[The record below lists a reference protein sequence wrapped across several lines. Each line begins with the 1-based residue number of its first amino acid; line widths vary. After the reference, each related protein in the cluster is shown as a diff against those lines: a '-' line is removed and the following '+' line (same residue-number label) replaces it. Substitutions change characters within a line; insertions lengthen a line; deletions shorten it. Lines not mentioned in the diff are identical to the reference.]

1 MANFVNGK
9 RWTVIGRMV
18 VGSMGGT
25 NHRPPTTVH
34 HQPKMPNI
42 DIRTTQ
48 NVTIEYEMAPLLE
61 RFLAFLID
69 LVIYMAASYVFWIVV
84 VVLVSDAITGWGF
97 QFIGMALFFGLLPY
111 HLLSDI
117 LGNGR
122 SLGKRALG
130 IKVVRLDGL
139 EPGIGEYL
147 LRSVFLLLDFS
158 FSFGVL
164 GAVLIGSTY
173 KNQRLGDLAAN
184 TTVIRI
190 KSKTG
195 FRLHDILKI
204 NTLENYEP
212 KYPAVR
218 QMNEADM
225 LLIKN
230 LLSRYQSW
238 QNTAH
243 AEAIR
248 EATANICQQLNIE
261 PPKGNQ
267 IEFLKTLIRDYI
279 VLTR

>member
-1 MANFVNGK
+1 
-9 RWTVIGRMV
+9 
-18 VGSMGGT
+18 
-25 NHRPPTTVH
+25 
-34 HQPKMPNI
+34 MPNI

-48 NVTIEYEMAPLLE
+48 NVTIEYELAPLRE
-61 RFLAFLID
+61 RFFAFFID
-69 LVIYMAASYVFWIVV
+69 LVIYMAASYVFWMVV
-84 VVLVSDAITGWGF
+84 IGLISDAITGWGAR
-97 QFIGMALFFGLLPY
+97 FIGLALFVGLIVY

-117 LGNGR
+117 IGNGQ
-122 SLGKRALG
+122 SLGKRAINL
-130 IKVVRLDGL
+130 KVVRLDGL

-158 FSFGVL
+158 FSLGVL
-164 GAVLIGSTY
+164 AAILIGSTY

-184 TTVIRI
+184 TTVIRV
-190 KSKTG
+190 KSQLA

-225 LLIKN
+225 LLLKN
-230 LLSRYQSW
+230 LLTRYQNW
-238 QNTAH
+238 QNAAH
-243 AEAIR
+243 AEAVR
-248 EATANICQQLNIE
+248 KASLHVCQQLDIE
-261 PPKGNQ
+261 APKGNQ

>member
-1 MANFVNGK
+1 
-9 RWTVIGRMV
+9 
-18 VGSMGGT
+18 
-25 NHRPPTTVH
+25 
-34 HQPKMPNI
+34 MPNI

-48 NVTIEYEMAPLLE
+48 NVTIEYELAPLRE
-61 RFLAFLID
+61 RFFAFFID
-69 LVIYMAASYVFWIVV
+69 LMIYLAASYAFWLMVLMVV
-84 VVLVSDAITGWGF
+84 GDAITGWGGR
-97 QFIGMALFFGLLPY
+97 FIILVVLFAGLVTY
-111 HLLSDI
+111 HLLSDV

-122 SLGKRALG
+122 SLGKRAINL
-130 IKVVRLDGL
+130 KVVRLDGL

-147 LRSVFLLLDFS
+147 LRSIFLLVDFN
-158 FSFGVL
+158 FTLGVL
-164 GAVLIGSTY
+164 AAILIGSTY

-184 TTVIRI
+184 TTVIRV
-190 KSKTG
+190 KSQLA

-230 LLSRYQSW
+230 LLGRYQSW

-248 EATANICQQLNIE
+248 EATANICKQLDIE
-261 PPKGNQ
+261 APKGNQ

>member
-1 MANFVNGK
+1 
-9 RWTVIGRMV
+9 
-18 VGSMGGT
+18 
-25 NHRPPTTVH
+25 
-34 HQPKMPNI
+34 MPSI

-48 NVTIEYEMAPLLE
+48 NVTIEYELAPLRE
-61 RFLAFLID
+61 RFFAFFID
-69 LVIYMAASYVFWIVV
+69 LLIYGAASWAFWML
-84 VVLVSDAITGWGF
+84 VLVLVGDAVTGWGG
-97 QFIGMALFFGLLPY
+97 QFIGMAIFVGLMVY

-122 SLGKRALG
+122 SLGKRAINL
-130 IKVVRLDGL
+130 KVVRLDGQ

-158 FSFGVL
+158 FSLGVL
-164 GAVLIGSTY
+164 AAVLIGSTY

-184 TTVIRI
+184 TTVIRV
-190 KSKTG
+190 KNQLA

-230 LLSRYQSW
+230 LLGRYQSW
-238 QNTAH
+238 QNAAH

-248 EATANICQQLNIE
+248 EATANICQQLNLE
-261 PPKGNQ
+261 VPKGNQ
-267 IEFLKTLIRDYI
+267 VEFLKTLIRDYI

>member
-1 MANFVNGK
+1 
-9 RWTVIGRMV
+9 
-18 VGSMGGT
+18 
-25 NHRPPTTVH
+25 
-34 HQPKMPNI
+34 MPNI

-48 NVTIEYEMAPLLE
+48 NVTIEYELAPLRE
-61 RFLAFLID
+61 RFFAFFID
-69 LVIYMAASYVFWIVV
+69 LMIYLAASYAFWLMVLLVV
-84 VVLVSDAITGWGF
+84 GDAITGWGGR
-97 QFIGMALFFGLLPY
+97 FIILVVLFAGLVTY
-111 HLLSDI
+111 HLLSDV

-122 SLGKRALG
+122 SLGKRAINL
-130 IKVVRLDGL
+130 KVVRLDGL
-139 EPGIGEYL
+139 EPGVGEYL
-147 LRSVFLLLDFS
+147 LRSIFLLVDFN
-158 FSFGVL
+158 FTLGVL
-164 GAVLIGSTY
+164 AAILIGSTY
-173 KNQRLGDLAAN
+173 KNQRLGDMAAN
-184 TTVIRI
+184 TTVIRV
-190 KSKTG
+190 KSQLA

-230 LLSRYQSW
+230 LLGRYQSW

-248 EATANICQQLNIE
+248 EATANICKELDIE
-261 PPKGNQ
+261 APKGNQ

>member
-1 MANFVNGK
+1 
-9 RWTVIGRMV
+9 
-18 VGSMGGT
+18 
-25 NHRPPTTVH
+25 
-34 HQPKMPNI
+34 MPNI

-48 NVTIEYEMAPLLE
+48 NVTIEYELAPLQE
-61 RFLAFLID
+61 RFFAFFID
-69 LVIYMAASYVFWIVV
+69 LMIYGAASFAFWLLIVSIV
-84 VVLVSDAITGWGF
+84 GDAITGWGAT
-97 QFIGMALFFGLLPY
+97 FIWMAVIFGILIY

-117 LGNGR
+117 IGNGQ
-122 SLGKRALG
+122 SLGKRALN

-147 LRSVFLLLDFS
+147 LRSVFLMLDFI
-158 FSFGVL
+158 FSFGAL
-164 GAVLIGSTY
+164 GAILIGSTF

-184 TTVIRI
+184 TAVIRV
-190 KSKTG
+190 KSKTT

-204 NTLENYEP
+204 NTLDNYEP

-218 QMNEADM
+218 QMNESDM

-230 LLSRYQSW
+230 LLTRYQSF
-238 QNTAH
+238 QNDSH

-248 EATANICQQLNIE
+248 LATANICQQLDIE
-261 PPKGNQ
+261 VPKGSQ

>member
-1 MANFVNGK
+1 
-9 RWTVIGRMV
+9 
-18 VGSMGGT
+18 
-25 NHRPPTTVH
+25 
-34 HQPKMPNI
+34 MPSI

-48 NVTIEYEMAPLLE
+48 NVTIEYELAPLRE
-61 RFLAFLID
+61 RFFAFFVDLLI
-69 LVIYMAASYVFWIVV
+69 YGAASWAFWML
-84 VVLVSDAITGWGF
+84 VLVLVGDAVTGWGG
-97 QFIGMALFFGLLPY
+97 QFIGMAIFVGLMVY

-122 SLGKRALG
+122 SLGKRAINL
-130 IKVVRLDGL
+130 KVVRLDGQ

-158 FSFGVL
+158 FSLGVL
-164 GAVLIGSTY
+164 AAVLIGSTY

-184 TTVIRI
+184 TTVIRV
-190 KSKTG
+190 KNQLT

-230 LLSRYQSW
+230 LLGRYQSW
-238 QNTAH
+238 QNAAH
-243 AEAIR
+243 AEAIQ
-248 EATANICQQLNIE
+248 EATTNICHQLNLE
-261 PPKGNQ
+261 VPKGNQ
-267 IEFLKTLIRDYI
+267 VEFLKTLIRDYI